1 MNFNCVTWHFLKTRN
16 INGIFH
22 FKYSNKKYKFF
33 FSSLLS
39 SSHAFSMASLSLS
52 LNSMKSTNI
61 QIGRVTETSCVA
73 RTYFSHNIVIAE
85 VTLQMFCLENMPV
98 SSIEKDNRRHMYR

>member
-61 QIGRVTETSCVA
+61 QIDR
-73 RTYFSHNIVIAE
+73 HNIVIAE

-98 SSIEKDNRRHMYR
+98 SYIEKDNRRHMYR

>member
-61 QIGRVTETSCVA
+61 QIGR
-73 RTYFSHNIVIAE
+73 HNIVIAE

-98 SSIEKDNRRHMYR
+98 SYIEKDNRRHMYR

>member
-22 FKYSNKKYKFF
+22 FKYSNKNYKFF

-61 QIGRVTETSCVA
+61 QIGR
-73 RTYFSHNIVIAE
+73 HNIVIAE

-98 SSIEKDNRRHMYR
+98 SYIEKDNRRHMYR

>member
-22 FKYSNKKYKFF
+22 FKVINICFYDNQYSNKKYKFF

-61 QIGRVTETSCVA
+61 QIGR
-73 RTYFSHNIVIAE
+73 HNIVIAE

-98 SSIEKDNRRHMYR
+98 SYIEKDNKRHMYR